1 MQETPERDPHWN
13 DPVMEGRKFTAGR
26 TDYFLTSSTPIFS
39 RPQIDLLRS
48 LVDAE
53 NAPAGIEGYGETTPG
68 DTERQRRTRVRWLN
82 ADDYR
87 WVYEVIWAEA
97 SRANALFQFDVVP
110 MWDTIQLALYDAA
123 EEGFF
128 RWHADTIPSDLTRKI
143 SISVPLSDPGDY
155 AGGILELN
163 SNGAIRRPPQRAGVP
178 IMFPSWMIHRVTP
191 VTVGKRYSLVAW
203 IRGPNWR

>member
-1 MQETPERDPHWN
+1 MAVLTDRLPIPRNHSEFLRSHQISRWPTFTDRVLELQLNNPAPSRSMQETPERDPHWN
-13 DPVMEGRKFTAGR
+13 DPVMEGRKLTAGR

-39 RPQIDLLRS
+39 RPQIDLLKA

-53 NAPAGIEGYGETTPG
+53 NAPAGIEGYGETTPVN
-68 DTERQRRTRVRWLN
+68 TERQRRTRVRWLN

-123 EEGFF
+123 
-128 RWHADTIPSDLTRKI
+128 
-143 SISVPLSDPGDY
+143 
-155 AGGILELN
+155 AGGC
-163 SNGAIRRPPQRAGVP
+163 AHHVP
-178 IMFPSWMIHRVTP
+178 
-191 VTVGKRYSLVAW
+191 
-203 IRGPNWR
+203 